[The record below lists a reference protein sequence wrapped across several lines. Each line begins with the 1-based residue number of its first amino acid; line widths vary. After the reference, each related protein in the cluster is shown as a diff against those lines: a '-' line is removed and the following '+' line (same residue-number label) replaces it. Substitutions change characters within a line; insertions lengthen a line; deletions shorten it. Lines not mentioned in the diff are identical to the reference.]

1 MLGDLAVKLQIWD
14 TAGQER
20 FHTITSSY
28 YHNAH
33 GIVVVYD
40 VSNRESFDA
49 VNHWFSEVDRLAA
62 SEVCKLLIGNKSDL
76 TEQRAVSE
84 SEGRALAASLGIPFL
99 ETSAKNSQNVEAMFI
114 SIAKFIY
121 EKRSQRLLDA
131 DPGPDVI
138 ALKSGRSVTVEERG
152 SYCGYC

>member
-1 MLGDLAVKLQIWD
+1 MKLQIWD

-33 GIVVVYD
+33 GIAVVYD

-49 VNHWFSEVDRLAA
+49 VNHWFSEVDKLAA

-76 TEQRAVSE
+76 SAQRTVSE
-84 SEGRALAASLGIPFL
+84 SEGRALASSLGIPFL
-99 ETSAKNSQNVEAMFI
+99 ETSAKNSLNVDAMFV

-121 EKRSQRLLDA
+121 EKKSQRVLDTDQGQDA
-131 DPGPDVI
+131 I
-138 ALKSGRSVTVEERG
+138 ELKSGRTVTADERA
-152 SYCGYC
+152 SYCSYC